1 MLWGP
6 QRHYHGEFNDTHLIW
21 KYNHNLFYVGPTK
34 LKLSLV
40 WLIFNTWREKKGGR
54 R

>member
-1 MLWGP
+1 MKVFFIVLGI
-6 QRHYHGEFNDTHLIW
+6 LIGLVL
-21 KYNHNLFYVGPTK
+21 LFYVGPTK